1 MPHTAEGPVVSILTT
16 NSVDQPFARL
26 ARWLGKGFHELDVR
40 FDVVYLEGPAGITG
54 EDVRTVRLGNLRAR
68 NSTRAI
74 ARYLRQE
81 RPTYVLATPGHVAPF
96 AILAG
101 RLTKVPVIPW
111 EATILHFDLPT
122 AGWSARALYYVQRLG
137 YPGAPM
143 IAAVSKDVETHFLDR
158 SFRKKPFYVVPNL
171 VDADELRALA
181 GETNHGEVFRFV
193 AVGRLTGQKG
203 YDNML
208 RAFGLAKDRLPD
220 PWELIVLGEGELRDE
235 LVALA
240 DEEGLGDNVRFPG
253 FVDNPFALLAS
264 ADVFVHSARWEGC
277 PVAVLEAIAL
287 GLPAVATDC
296 PGGTREI
303 LANGAGILV
312 PMDDPRAFADAV
324 VTTAGDEALRAD
336 LSAKARRQAEEFAP
350 VRAAER
356 VLRLR
361 ELVVAR

>member
-1 MPHTAEGPVVSILTT
+1 MPHSPTGPVVSIITS

-26 ARWLGKGFHELDVR
+26 ARWLGRGFHELDVR
-40 FDVVYLEGPAGITG
+40 FDVVYLEGPEGISG
-54 EDVRTVRLGNLRAR
+54 DDVRMVRLGDLRAR

-74 ARYLRQE
+74 ARYFRQA
-81 RPTYVLATPGHVAPF
+81 RPAYALATPGHVSPF

-101 RLTKVPVIPW
+101 RLAKVPVIPW

-122 AGWSARALYYVQRLG
+122 GGWSVRALYCLQRLG

-143 IAAVSKDVETHFLDR
+143 IAAVSKDVETHFLER
-158 SFRKKPFYVVPNL
+158 SFRRKPFYVVPNL
-171 VDADELRALA
+171 VDPEELRALA
-181 GETNHGEVFRFV
+181 GETNHGEAFRFC
-193 AVGRLTGQKG
+193 AVGRLTAQKG

-208 RAFGLAKDRLPD
+208 RAFGMAKDRLPD

-235 LVALA
+235 LIAIA
-240 DEEGLGDNVRFPG
+240 DEEGLSDNVRFVG
-253 FVDNPFALLAS
+253 YVENPFALLAS

-312 PMDDPRAFADAV
+312 PMDDPQAFAEAL
-324 VTTAGDEALRAD
+324 VTTAGDESLRED
-336 LSAKARRQAEEFAP
+336 LSAKARRQAEEFTP
-350 VRAAER
+350 VRTAER

-361 ELVVAR
+361 ELVVPR